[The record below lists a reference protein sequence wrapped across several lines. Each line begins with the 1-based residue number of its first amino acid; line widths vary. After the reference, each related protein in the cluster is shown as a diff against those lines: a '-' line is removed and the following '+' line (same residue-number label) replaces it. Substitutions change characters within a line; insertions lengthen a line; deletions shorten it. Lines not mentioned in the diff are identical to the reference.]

1 MPDIT
6 QKDMG
11 TEELRDALGANPI
24 GLISEGYSKGQ
35 NLTMFLEEKS
45 PSENKLEFDAFDRIM
60 QLQGIQTRSYPD
72 RGYWASEGKE
82 FVDSELGRALYA
94 EFFART
100 WRRVAYAGRTAANRA
115 TYLSTDGTPG
125 SWQRPYDDAE
135 PARWSTQ
142 IAPAIPLAEL
152 VGTVTPVT
160 GADYRS
166 FYLTHDATKVR
177 HYRIGES
184 AEIPTYKLVS
194 SENTIQLQK
203 FGLGLEAS
211 YEQLRRQRVD
221 KIAMQIARVAI
232 QNEVDKVAAALDI
245 AVNGDGNSNSPTTY
259 DLTALDGDAVAGT
272 LTLKG
277 WLAFKQK
284 FVNPYQLT
292 GCLMQETVSLQLTL
306 LDTGSSNVLLSGA
319 DLGGMV
325 QRLTP
330 INMTSD
336 GVRYGWTSDAPALQ
350 IVAFDRMWAM
360 EELVEIGGQIAEM
373 ERFVRSQV
381 EFMSMTEVNGFA
393 KIDETATLI
402 LDVNA

>member
-1 MPDIT
+1 MTNVRQDVMST
-6 QKDMG
+6 QELHDAMSDRAGALQMIGEAYKD
-11 TEELRDALGANPI
+11 
-24 GLISEGYSKGQ
+24 GQ
-35 NLTMFLEEKS
+35 NLTMLLEEKS
-45 PSENKLEFDAFDRIM
+45 PSEDKLKFDAFDRLM
-60 QLQGIQTRSYPD
+60 QMTGIQTVSYPD
-72 RGYWASEGKE
+72 RGYWASSGGPL
-82 FVDSELGRALYA
+82 VDTTIGRALYP

-100 WRRVAYAGRTAANRA
+100 WRRVAYAKSRA

-135 PARWSTQ
+135 QARWDTQ
-142 IAPAIPLAEL
+142 IAPAIPLSEL

-184 AEIPTYKLVS
+184 AEIPTYKLAD

-211 YEQLRRQRVD
+211 YEQIRRMRVD
-221 KIAMQIARVAI
+221 KLAMQIARVAV
-232 QNEVDKVAAALDI
+232 QNEVDKVDAALDI

-259 DLTALDGDAVAGT
+259 NLTALDGDAVAGT

-277 WLAFKQK
+277 WLAYKLK
-284 FVNPYQLT
+284 FVNPYFLT
-292 GCLMQETVSLQLTL
+292 GALMQETVALQLAL
-306 LDTGSSNVLLSGA
+306 LDVGSANVPLAGA
-319 DLGGMV
+319 NLGGMI
-325 QRLTP
+325 QSLTP
-330 INMTSD
+330 INTTSD
-336 GVRYGWTSDAPALQ
+336 GVRYGWLSAAPALQ
-350 IVAFDRMWAM
+350 IVGFDRRWAM
-360 EELVEIGGQIAEM
+360 EQLVEIGGQIAEM
-373 ERFVRSQV
+373 ERFITRQT

-393 KIDETATLI
+393 KVDATATLI

>member
-1 MPDIT
+1 MPNIT
-6 QKDMG
+6 QQAMS
-11 TEELRDALGANPI
+11 TQELHDAMSDRAGALGMITESYKN
-24 GLISEGYSKGQ
+24 GS

-45 PSENKLEFDAFDRIM
+45 PSENKLEFDAFDRVM
-60 QLQGIQTRSYPD
+60 QLEDIQTISYPD
-72 RGYWASEGKE
+72 RGYWASEGTK
-82 FVDSELGRALYA
+82 FLDTALGRTLYT
-94 EFFART
+94 EFFSRT
-100 WRRVAYAGRTAANRA
+100 WRRVAYAKSRA

-135 PARWSTQ
+135 QARWSTQ
-142 IAPAIPLAEL
+142 IAPAIPLSEL
-152 VGTVTPVT
+152 IATVTPVT
-160 GADYRS
+160 SADYRS

-177 HYRIGES
+177 HFRIGES
-184 AEIPTYKLVS
+184 AEIPTYKLVD

-211 YEQLRRQRVD
+211 YEQIRRMRVD
-221 KIAMQIARVAI
+221 KLAMQIARVAV

-277 WLAFKQK
+277 WLAYKQK
-284 FVNPYQLT
+284 FVNPYFIT
-292 GCLMQETVSLQLTL
+292 GALMQDAVSLQLAL
-306 LDTGSSNVLLSGA
+306 LDTGSANVPLAGA
-319 DLGGMV
+319 NIGGMI
-325 QRLTP
+325 QSLTP
-330 INMTSD
+330 INQTSD

-350 IVAFDRMWAM
+350 IVGFDRRWAM

-373 ERFVRSQV
+373 ERFITRQT

>member
-1 MPDIT
+1 MPNIT
-6 QKDMG
+6 QQAMS
-11 TEELRDALGANPI
+11 TQELHDVLSERGSALGFVTE
-24 GLISEGYSKGQ
+24 SYKKGS
-35 NLTMFLEEKS
+35 NLTMFLEEQS
-45 PSENKLEFDAFDRIM
+45 PSENKLEFDAFDRVM
-60 QLQGIQTRSYPD
+60 QLEGIQTIAYPD
-72 RGYWASEGKE
+72 RGYWASEATKFFDTTIGRSLYTE
-82 FVDSELGRALYA
+82 FY
-94 EFFART
+94 ART
-100 WRRVAYAGRTAANRA
+100 WRRVAYAKSRA

-135 PARWSTQ
+135 QARWSTQ
-142 IAPAIPLAEL
+142 IAPAIPLSEL
-152 VGTVTPVT
+152 IATVTPVA

-184 AEIPTYKLVS
+184 AEIPTYKLAD

-211 YEQLRRQRVD
+211 YEQIRRMRVD
-221 KIAMQIARVAI
+221 KLAMQIARVAV
-232 QNEVDKVAAALDI
+232 QNEGDKVSAALDI
-245 AVNGDGNSNSPTTY
+245 SVNGDGNSNSPTVY

-277 WLAFKQK
+277 WLAYKQK
-284 FVNPYQLT
+284 FVNPYFIT
-292 GCLMQETVSLQLTL
+292 GALMQEAVSLQLAL
-306 LDTGSSNVLLSGA
+306 LDTGSANVPLAGA
-319 DLGGMV
+319 NIGGMI
-325 QRLTP
+325 QSLTP
-330 INMTSD
+330 INQTSD

-350 IVAFDRMWAM
+350 IVGFDRRWAM

-373 ERFVRSQV
+373 ERFITRQT
-381 EFMSMTEVNGFA
+381 EFMSITEVNGFA